1 MGRRHGSMA
10 LIGSVDRRRGL
21 VAWGLGQLGTLTKWV
36 NSGLVML
43 RLVAVRQRG
52 DIKAGGNETKR

>member
-1 MGRRHGSMA
+1 MGRRRGSMA
-10 LIGSVDRRRGL
+10 WIRSVGRRRGS

-36 NSGLVML
+36 NSGLVTL

-52 DIKAGGNETKR
+52 DVKAGGNETKR

>member
-1 MGRRHGSMA
+1 MAWIGSMGRRRGS
-10 LIGSVDRRRGL
+10 

-36 NSGLVML
+36 NSGLVTL

-52 DIKAGGNETKR
+52 DVKADGNETKR